1 MRGLLSNRGNGNVG
15 RRILL
20 QVDKHR
26 FDRVDDANVARTSA
40 QVSRELKSN
49 SRFISVWKTLH
60 DISRGNEHA
69 GRTVAALQPVMNR
82 ERPAQTLHQIIVVE
96 AFDRPNLLM
105 ITGHCERDAGAH
117 RFTAYKDRTRAT
129 NAVLAT
135 EVVPVRFWLSRRKS
149 PRWVRGATS
158 PRIARLL
165 MVSSMTDME
174 IPVNAQMNRRLA
186 QDSAR
191 RSLHAWI
198 GR

>member
-49 SRFISVWKTLH
+49 ARFISVWKTLH

-135 EVVPVRFWLSRRKS
+135 EV
-149 PRWVRGATS
+149 GAS
-158 PRIARLL
+158 QVLVIAKK
-165 MVSSMTDME
+165 
-174 IPVNAQMNRRLA
+174 IAQMGTRRDVA
-186 QDSAR
+186 ADCPIVYGEFNDRHGNSC
-191 RSLHAWI
+191 
-198 GR
+198 